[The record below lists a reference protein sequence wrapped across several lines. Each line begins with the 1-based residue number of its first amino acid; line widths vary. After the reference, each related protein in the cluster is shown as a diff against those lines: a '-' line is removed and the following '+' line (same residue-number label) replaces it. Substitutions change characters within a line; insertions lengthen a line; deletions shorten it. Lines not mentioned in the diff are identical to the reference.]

1 MTLSSVGYL
10 ERYLTIAEGAIEEM
24 RRRYSFEKGVV
35 RSREEGR
42 ISTDDGW
49 IRRLFTG
56 WANCRRVKGLRA
68 RSLRNF

>member
-42 ISTDDGW
+42 GGKDFD
-49 IRRLFTG
+49 RRWMDQKIVYGVGKLPPG
-56 WANCRRVKGLRA
+56 
-68 RSLRNF
+68 